1 MTHDELCRMEQSKL
15 VKLIDE
21 GKLVQVVRC
30 KDCRRK
36 VYCNLYNSLFGA
48 NGFCSEGA
56 RMDGESND

>member
-1 MTHDELCRMEQSKL
+1 MIHEELCRMEQSKL

-21 GKLVQVVRC
+21 GKLAQVVRC

-48 NGFCSEGA
+48 NGFCSEGEEKE
-56 RMDGESND
+56 REK